1 MAMPG
6 TSAAFSWRRGPW
18 SGSAVGATALG
29 TLARPDRHISADV
42 RHLLES
48 YAGAVDR
55 WTGEVTAGVATIAHD
70 DEPRGAADGRHR
82 FPVSWASACSSGQ
95 GRELSLRVDASSVR
109 VGRQRRRRLG
119 DREVRVVQSVDG
131 LVRDLAGVDLP
142 WQRLR
147 EQLRRGTPAAA

>member
-18 SGSAVGATALG
+18 SGSAAGATALG

-42 RHLLES
+42 RNLLES

-70 DEPRGAADGRHR
+70 DETRGAADGRHR

-95 GRELSLRVDASSVR
+95 GPRAVAPRE
-109 VGRQRRRRLG
+109 
-119 DREVRVVQSVDG
+119 RVVGQG
-131 LVRDLAGVDLP
+131 G
-142 WQRLR
+142 
-147 EQLRRGTPAAA
+147 EAAASPAG